1 MFLSQKIDVRHVR
14 IVRISD
20 CVQGI
25 EPCGGMGKGHIVV
38 IPSAAACLSHHDICV
53 ASITSAARRSQ
64 NGR

>member
-38 IPSAAACLSHHDICV
+38 TPSAAVLLQLLMRPDVRKTADE
-53 ASITSAARRSQ
+53 SIR
-64 NGR
+64 